1 MIIIKETSPV
11 CRIRALSFEPYSLAT
26 WLQREKLRPREE
38 RYSQESCQ
46 APSFPVGSPIPFPSL
61 LSPALAFYAQ
71 GQALVPNPAQ
81 AEPGRGVN
89 RGWRSRHRGPARSQ
103 TRLFVCRFVMVSAA
117 PKSGL

>member
-11 CRIRALSFEPYSLAT
+11 CRIRASSFEPYSLAT

-38 RYSQESCQ
+38 RYSQESSQ
-46 APSFPVGSPIPFPSL
+46 APLFPVGSPIPFPSL

-71 GQALVPNPAQ
+71 GQALVPSPAQ

-103 TRLFVCRFVMVSAA
+103 TRLFVCCFVMVKRCS
-117 PKSGL
+117 